1 MLKVSI
7 LTFSILNKGE
17 IAVEQRRKIF
27 FELNK
32 TSRNIKRLLDTGK
45 NKPYIDKITGNHGHI
60 IGFLYENREKDLYQK
75 DVEKKFN
82 IRPST
87 ASNMLRTMEKNGL
100 IERKSSKD
108 DARLKRLVLTKKSLD
123 IQEFIMRDFDE
134 FNEKMC
140 EGISEEELQLFFSVL
155 DKINSNI
162 KEVEN
167 ND

>member
-1 MLKVSI
+1 M
-7 LTFSILNKGE
+7 
-17 IAVEQRRKIF
+17 
-27 FELNK
+27 
-32 TSRNIKRLLDTGK
+32 DTGK
-45 NKPYIDKITGNHGHI
+45 NKPYIDNITGNHGHI

-87 ASNMLRTMEKNGL
+87 ASNMLRTMERNGL

>member
-1 MLKVSI
+1 M
-7 LTFSILNKGE
+7 
-17 IAVEQRRKIF
+17 EQKRKIF
-27 FELNK
+27 FELGK

-45 NKPYIDKITGNHGHI
+45 NKPYIEKITGNHGHI
-60 IGFLYENREKDLYQK
+60 IGFIYENREKDVFQK
-75 DVEKKFN
+75 DIEKKFH

-100 IERKSSKD
+100 IERKSSKA
-108 DARLKRLVLTKKSLD
+108 DARLKRVVLTKKSLD
-123 IQEFIMRDFDE
+123 IQQFIMRDFDE

-140 EGISEEELQLFFSVL
+140 KGISEEELTVFFGIL

-162 KEVEN
+162 KGVED